1 MKYLLGGLA
10 LLGLCATQAAAE
22 TWHSYSRSA
31 GSVFMA
37 DVDSIVVEGEI
48 TRVLVATVARTG
60 DAGDYSHTIETFE
73 FQCGSNSRWRTAG
86 MVEYG
91 PDGAE
96 MGRYPE
102 EGAEWE
108 LVRANTSPTTSAD
121 TGAGDTARARFSA
134 RRAPRS
140 SPAPARCRC

>member
-22 TWHSYSRSA
+22 TWHPYSRST

-60 DAGDYSHTIETFE
+60 DAGAPDRRNVLQETI
-73 FQCGSNSRWRTAG
+73 
-86 MVEYG
+86 
-91 PDGAE
+91 
-96 MGRYPE
+96 PE
-102 EGAEWE
+102 RRVAARQTPGT
-108 LVRANTSPTTSAD
+108 RPPRGGTGTTRD
-121 TGAGDTARARFSA
+121 T
-134 RRAPRS
+134 
-140 SPAPARCRC
+140 

>member
-1 MKYLLGGLA
+1 MRHLASGLIILA
-10 LLGLCATQAAAE
+10 LGATQAAAE
-22 TWHSYSRSA
+22 TWHPYSRST

-37 DVDSIVVEGEI
+37 DVDSIVVNGEI
-48 TRVLVATVARTG
+48 TSIQVATVARTG

-73 FQCGSNSRWRTAG
+73 FQCGSNSKWRTAG

-91 PDGAE
+91 PDGEE

-108 LVRANTSPTTSAD
+108 SIRANTSPDYLEQIVCDGSRAQPPIWPTVRAFVD
-121 TGAGDTARARFSA
+121 AGRI
-134 RRAPRS
+134 
-140 SPAPARCRC
+140 

>member
-1 MKYLLGGLA
+1 MKYLASGLIILA
-10 LLGLCATQAAAE
+10 LGATQAAAE
-22 TWHSYSRSA
+22 TWHPYSRST

-37 DVDSIVVEGEI
+37 DVDSIVVNGEI
-48 TRVLVATVARTG
+48 SSVQVATVARTG

-73 FQCGSNSRWRTAG
+73 FQCGSNSKWRTAG

-102 EGAEWE
+102 EGSAWE
-108 LVRANTSPTTSAD
+108 PIRPNTSPDYLEQIVCDGSRAQPPIWPTVRAFVD
-121 TGAGDTARARFSA
+121 AGR
-134 RRAPRS
+134 P
-140 SPAPARCRC
+140 